1 MVTGR
6 PCVGLPVT
14 GLDLPVPRTM
24 GATMLLMTRGRVFSS
39 QQCHPTDQPLSFY
52 LLVTHAESLFG
63 VLSGLALVAGIAY
76 IVMAE
81 IHKEK

>member
-1 MVTGR
+1 MNRRGAGIIL
-6 PCVGLPVT
+6 VGI
-14 GLDLPVPRTM
+14 
-24 GATMLLMTRGRVFSS
+24 AAYLLSIRYILAFIDEAQFGINW
-39 QQCHPTDQPLSFY
+39 PLSFY
-52 LLVTHAESLFG
+52 LFVTHAESLFG

>member
-1 MVTGR
+1 MNRRGAGIVL
-6 PCVGLPVT
+6 VGIS
-14 GLDLPVPRTM
+14 
-24 GATMLLMTRGRVFSS
+24 AFLLSIRYIFEFVYEANWGINW
-39 QQCHPTDQPLSFY
+39 PDSFY
-52 LLVTHAESLFG
+52 LFVTHAESLFG